1 MKIYFKSSD
10 SNGNRISFLSTAKID
25 ESNIKFKDMSSN
37 NTFISLIK
45 YNDKL
50 VFERTG
56 DIYTKLEFILNKKTQ
71 ANYKNMLGLEFDF
84 TILTTNLVIFE
95 DKIDISYTMFL
106 DGDMISNHQISIL
119 MK

>member
-1 MKIYFKSSD
+1 
-10 SNGNRISFLSTAKID
+10 
-25 ESNIKFKDMSSN
+25 
-37 NTFISLIK
+37 
-45 YNDKL
+45 
-50 VFERTG
+50 
-56 DIYTKLEFILNKKTQ
+56 
-71 ANYKNMLGLEFDF
+71 MLGLEFDF